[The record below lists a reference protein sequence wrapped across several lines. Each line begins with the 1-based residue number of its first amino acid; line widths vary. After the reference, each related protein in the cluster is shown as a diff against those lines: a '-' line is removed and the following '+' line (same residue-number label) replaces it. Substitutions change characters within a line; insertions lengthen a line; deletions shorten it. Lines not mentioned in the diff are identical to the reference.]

1 MATPDGERIARVEE
15 QMRASLRRHDE
26 HERRD
31 AAMVTEIGSLV
42 KVSEQ
47 HSVHIGLLIRCMYG
61 LVGMILLAVGGAVMK
76 LVVR

>member
-1 MATPDGERIARVEE
+1 M
-15 QMRASLRRHDE
+15 
-26 HERRD
+26 
-31 AAMVTEIGSLV
+31 TEIGSLV